1 MVNLLQIIIYT
12 FVGLGII
19 QRTRR
24 TRQYQQYYSD
34 SFNYYQKRTRR
45 ESSENEESSWERAS
59 KAFKIKVEKLKRMTK
74 DEVKRAYWKRAK
86 KVHPDTT
93 GKKSKKFIKLKDA
106 YEFVYAAAV

>member
-1 MVNLLQIIIYT
+1 MITLLRSVLFIFIG
-12 FVGLGII
+12 FNII
-19 QRTRR
+19 QRARLA
-24 TRQYQQYYSD
+24 RQYQQYYSD

-106 YEFVYAAAV
+106 FEFVYAAAA